1 MSFIL
6 VDYSMHV
13 NIFPAFSFLKGDIY
27 LKVIFLIAIHLK
39 IMVGTRD
46 IEFIILAIVCLY
58 IVVLC

>member
-1 MSFIL
+1 
-6 VDYSMHV
+6 MHV